1 VTRLATE
8 VAESSHQ
15 PRIRRPL
22 ALARSGQAITL
33 YCYVLGAF
41 VVTLNLW
48 LDPAS
53 RQQVGDPADVN
64 QAAWYVR
71 YAATAV
77 SHFRLPA
84 LVTTAMNAPH
94 GVNLTWN
101 TPFLLPGIVVSPI
114 TLAFGPQAALTTL
127 LVLGLAGSAAAMFYA
142 LRRWNV
148 GILGSALGGF
158 LYGFSPALVN
168 SGYGHYSFVLG
179 MLLPLIADRA
189 LRITLGR
196 GRPVR
201 NGLWL
206 GLLVAAQFFVSEE
219 ALLDTVIA
227 VVIFLVVLA
236 ICRPREVLE
245 RVPGAAAGLA
255 TGAVLAL
262 VLCSRALWVQFHG
275 VRAASATATTTIL
288 YTHGLTNLGT
298 LPYAFITP
306 TRSVLL
312 QSTASH
318 KIVDSYPQPAPEYLA
333 YLGIPLIILL
343 LAAVIWFW
351 RHLAIR
357 VAGLTCILLEWL
369 GLGAKPILHHFAGYT
384 LPAAL
389 LPWGYVQ
396 HLPVIS
402 GMVPDRLCILADG
415 AAAIVLAFSLDLARR
430 GEGPFARLR
439 DGAAIA
445 TGVVAIALLP
455 IVPVPYATTPVSPL
469 PAGWSTTYDALHL
482 TRDSRVL
489 LAPWPWAG
497 TSQVMR
503 WQADTGKP
511 GTMIGGDFIQPGI
524 QGRAG
529 RSGRPGLT
537 PTGTYI
543 NDLYAGTPA
552 SPPSAAQIR
561 ADVHATD
568 PAAVMAVTS
577 TSSPL
582 GRFLV
587 QVFGPPTVHSGQV
600 LGWRLTR
607 GEAIPAAP

>member
-1 VTRLATE
+1 MTRLATE
-8 VAESSHQ
+8 VAESSKQ
-15 PRIRRPL
+15 PATRRPL
-22 ALARSGQAITL
+22 ALASSAQAITI
-33 YCYVLGAF
+33 YCYILGAF
-41 VVTLNLW
+41 LVTLNLW
-48 LDPAS
+48 LSPAN
-53 RQQVGDPADVN
+53 RAQVGDPADVN
-64 QAAWYVR
+64 QATWYVR

-77 SHFRLPA
+77 SHLRLPA
-84 LVTTAMNAPH
+84 LITTAMNAPH
-94 GVNLTWN
+94 GVNLMWN
-101 TPFLLPGIVVSPI
+101 TPFLLPGVVVSPI
-114 TLAFGPQAALTTL
+114 TLAFGPQVALTTL
-127 LVLGLAGSAAAMFYA
+127 LVLGLAGSAAAMFYV

-148 GILGSALGGF
+148 GILAAALGGF

-168 SGYGHYSFVLG
+168 SGYGHYSLVLG
-179 MLLPLIADRA
+179 MFLPLIADRA
-189 LRITLGR
+189 LRIALGR

-201 NGLWL
+201 DGVWL

-236 ICRPREVLE
+236 ICRPREVVA
-245 RVPGAAAGLA
+245 RARGAAAGLA
-255 TGAVLAL
+255 TGVVLAV

-275 VRAASATATTTIL
+275 VHAASAAATTTIL

-318 KIVDSYPQPAPEYLA
+318 RIVDSYPQPSPEYLA
-333 YLGIPLIILL
+333 YLGIPLIIVLI
-343 LAAVIWFW
+343 AAVVVFW
-351 RHLAIR
+351 RHLAVR
-357 VAGLTCILLEWL
+357 VAGITCILLEWL
-369 GLGAKPILHHFAGYT
+369 GLGAKPILHHYAGYT

-402 GMVPDRLCILADG
+402 GMVPDRLCVLADA

-430 GEGPFARLR
+430 GEWPLGRLR

-445 TGVVAIALLP
+445 TGVAVIALLP
-455 IVPVPYATTPVSPL
+455 LVPVPYGTSSVDRL
-469 PAGWSTTYDALHL
+469 PAGWTPTYDALHL
-482 TRDSRVL
+482 SSHSRVL

-497 TSQVMR
+497 TSQEMR

-511 GTMIGGDFIQPGI
+511 GTMIGGDFIEPGI

-529 RSGRPGLT
+529 RSGRTGLT
-537 PTGTYI
+537 PTGIYI

-552 SPPSAAQIR
+552 SPPSGAQIR

-600 LGWRLTR
+600 LGWRLTP
-607 GEAIPAAP
+607 GEAIPASP